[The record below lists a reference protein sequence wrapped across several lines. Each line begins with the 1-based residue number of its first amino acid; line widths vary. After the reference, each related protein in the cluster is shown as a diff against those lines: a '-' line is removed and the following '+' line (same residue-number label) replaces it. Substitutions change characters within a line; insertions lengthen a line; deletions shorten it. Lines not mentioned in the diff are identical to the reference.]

1 MLDSGYNFGVLFFY
15 FVGNI
20 KLSPEYLIYNVCANY
35 PQNRETEKMVV
46 TSETL
51 AEVGTIC
58 PKWRTTSKFHLSF
71 PFSGFPI
78 TSCLPAIKGRSP
90 KCQKPL
96 YFDAQF
102 LLANLQLHT
111 RGKCI
116 ASTLK
121 RKNYFTLTKDLVWGS
136 NETVMSVVG

>member
-58 PKWRTTSKFHLSF
+58 PK
-71 PFSGFPI
+71 
-78 TSCLPAIKGRSP
+78 
-90 KCQKPL
+90 
-96 YFDAQF
+96 
-102 LLANLQLHT
+102 
-111 RGKCI
+111 
-116 ASTLK
+116 
-121 RKNYFTLTKDLVWGS
+121 
-136 NETVMSVVG
+136 